1 MQAGNGVPARGL
13 GRLEGMTPLSSAQGR
28 DLQADINRA
37 GFYPKIVSDVIDEAL
52 DGRDPGDHL
61 VHLETHFDHNE
72 VHRHITVLVLAQD
85 VLLVAHVDDQQLDD
99 KGKEIMAQISTE
111 LVQLSKVTT
120 VATSYV
126 YHQPQNYRSGDPV
139 KELTLG
145 IAWAGAQRID
155 LAPAGCPD
163 PECDADHGYTGTSQ
177 QEDLV
182 LRVSAEADGAPALTA
197 ARNFAKAIRR
207 ASAPRATGT
216 VEAKLPA
223 SAPATDVRGR
233 VASRFGRNSH
243 QG

>member
-1 MQAGNGVPARGL
+1 
-13 GRLEGMTPLSSAQGR
+13 MTPLSSASAP
-28 DLQADINRA
+28 DLHTALTRA
-37 GFYPKIVSDVIDEAL
+37 GFYPKILADVIDEAL
-52 DGRDPGDHL
+52 DGREPGGHL
-61 VHLETHFDHNE
+61 VHLETHFDQHE
-72 VHRHITVLVLAQD
+72 VHRHITVLVLAED
-85 VLLVAHVDDQQLDD
+85 VLLVTHVDDQQLDE
-99 KGKEIMAQISTE
+99 KGKEVMAQISTE

-126 YHQPQNYRSGDPV
+126 YHQPQNYRSGDLV

-182 LRVSAEADGAPALTA
+182 LRVSAEADGANAVAA
-197 ARNFAKAIRR
+197 ARSFALAMRR
-207 ASAPRATGT
+207 ASAPRVTETRVPA
-216 VEAKLPA
+216 PA
-223 SAPATDVRGR
+223 SVSTTEVRGR
-233 VASRFGRNSH
+233 VGSRFGRNTH

>member
-1 MQAGNGVPARGL
+1 MLDERL
-13 GRLEGMTPLSSAQGR
+13 GRLEGMTPLSSPMGR

-37 GFYPKIVSDVIDEAL
+37 GFYPKMVLDVIDEAL

-61 VHLETHFDHNE
+61 VHLETHFDQNE

-85 VLLVAHVDDQQLDD
+85 VLLVAHVDDQQLDES
-99 KGKEIMAQISTE
+99 GRQIMAQISTE
-111 LVQLSKVTT
+111 LVQLAKVTT
-120 VATSYV
+120 VASSYV
-126 YHQPQNYRSGDPV
+126 YHQPQNYRTGDPV

-155 LAPAGCPD
+155 LAPAGCAD
-163 PECDADHGYTGTSQ
+163 PNCEGDHGYTGTSQ

-182 LRVSAEADGAPALTA
+182 LRVSAEADGAGAVTA

-216 VEAKLPA
+216 IET
-223 SAPATDVRGR
+223 SAPVTPAADLLGR
-233 VASRFGRNSH
+233 VSSRFGRNPN